1 MAAIGSGL
9 AFHRPPGSRQG
20 GDERQV
26 FLLRRTRPVEPQRA
40 RKMAAIATLAFVN
53 NSDFAPA
60 FGADMCAGPVPALE
74 AVLNRLAAMIAVE
87 IAAAG
92 PCNIGLLHLHLDPR
106 TWGNRLPV
114 VVACRVQFE
123 ALFIDHLWVEDDFPL
138 DPTPPRYAQA
148 DVAFLDIDD
157 QPVLIPPHRARA
169 YCQAIAFLPRV
180 ASAPLGHHP
189 ARTFPV
195 ERDVQAA
202 MVERNVAP

>member
-1 MAAIGSGL
+1 
-9 AFHRPPGSRQG
+9 
-20 GDERQV
+20 
-26 FLLRRTRPVEPQRA
+26 
-40 RKMAAIATLAFVN
+40 MAAIATLAFVN

-123 ALFIDHLWVEDDFPL
+123 ALFIDHFWVEDDFPL

-157 QPVLIPPHRARA
+157 QPVPRTIAFPAHRARA
-169 YCQAIAFLPRV
+169 EGDRVALLPRFGY
-180 ASAPLGHHP
+180 SPLGHHP

-195 ERDVQAA
+195 ERDVQTA